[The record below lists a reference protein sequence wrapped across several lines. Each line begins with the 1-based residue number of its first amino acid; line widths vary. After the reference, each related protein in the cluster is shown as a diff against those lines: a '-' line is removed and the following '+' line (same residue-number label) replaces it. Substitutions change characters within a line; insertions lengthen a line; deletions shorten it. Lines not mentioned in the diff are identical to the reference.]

1 MVPFKALVNEKVE
14 YFTRLLQGT
23 GLHVAAYYSGHG
35 EVPLPKLLSVA
46 VCTSE
51 KAAAVV
57 DSMASHGRLH
67 EIVAVVIDEF
77 HSVGA
82 DARGV
87 CLEGTVAKLLLH
99 TRRAA
104 VAVSSGCSSQGSA
117 GTTAMM
123 SQTMSQTMEGA

>member
-35 EVPLPKLLSVA
+35 EVPLPKLLSVRRWHQREGS
-46 VCTSE
+46 CRRRL
-51 KAAAVV
+51 
-57 DSMASHGRLH
+57 DASHGRLH

-104 VAVSSGCSSQGSA
+104 VAVSSGCSSQVA
-117 GTTAMM
+117 A
-123 SQTMSQTMEGA
+123 APPR